1 MDIAKPVVPVDVIIP
16 CYRCAGTVGRAVD
29 SVLAQSVVPARMILV
44 DDCSG
49 DGSLEALERLA
60 HRLPGRI
67 GIVRMDR
74 NRGAASARNAG
85 WAEAT
90 QPYVAFLDADD
101 TWHPDKLRLQYE
113 FMQGNPDVALCG
125 HQCVWLREGADPPA
139 LPQGMHATNI
149 SARSLLFRNAFST
162 PSVMLRRDIPF
173 RFLEGKRCAEDLL
186 LWQQVAF
193 AGLPVVRLESPLAY
207 VHKPLYGAGGLSAQM
222 WRMEMGELHNLAY
235 LFRSGKIG
243 IVLASSSMFYSLAKF
258 IRRLLVTRLMAVA
271 KAWRSRREMA

>member
-1 MDIAKPVVPVDVIIP
+1 MRLDPSVVPVSVVIP
-16 CYRCAGTVGRAVD
+16 CYRCADTIGRAVD
-29 SVLAQSVVPARMILV
+29 SIFSQNALPSEVILVEDGSGDATPAVLADLAKKHPDRVKAVF
-44 DDCSG
+44 
-49 DGSLEALERLA
+49 LEL
-60 HRLPGRI
+60 
-67 GIVRMDR
+67 

-85 WAEAT
+85 WDIAT

-101 TWHPDKLRLQYE
+101 TWHPEKLRIQYG
-113 FMQGNPDVALCG
+113 FMRGNPDVALCG
-125 HQCVWLREGADPPA
+125 HQCVWLREAES
-139 LPQGMHATNI
+139 LPSLPTDLRATGI
-149 SARSLLFRNAFST
+149 TARSLLFRNAFST

-243 IVLASSSMFYSLAKF
+243 IVLASSSMLYSLAKF
-258 IRRLLVTRLMAVA
+258 IRRLLVTKLMAVA
-271 KAWRSRREMA
+271 KAWRSINGR